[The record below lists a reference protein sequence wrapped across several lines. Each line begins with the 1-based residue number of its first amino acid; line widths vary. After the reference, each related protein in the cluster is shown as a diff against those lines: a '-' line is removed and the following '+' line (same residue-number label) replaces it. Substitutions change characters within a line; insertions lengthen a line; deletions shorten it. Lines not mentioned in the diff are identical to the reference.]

1 MNKLDAITASKI
13 IRKCLDE
20 VLQEM
25 KEHKNQLCLK
35 WDDSPENMGEVLANH
50 MVSIRAVEEAIDV
63 IENILF
69 GDILAI
75 LLLVASQNEVTYP
88 IAPHVF
94 RAIR

>member
-50 MVSIRAVEEAIDV
+50 TLSIRAVED
-63 IENILF
+63 
-69 GDILAI
+69 AI
-75 LLLVASQNEVTYP
+75 LRQGMVLKNIGATPNPYPESYNPDSPVVAPT
-88 IAPHVF
+88 ADGLKM
-94 RAIR
+94 